1 MPNMRLSD
9 VYRKERVLAG
19 NAESDPE
26 SYLLFVHSYFP
37 NNKKKER
44 IANRSYMTRHL
55 PKVVFRYIQKFRQKN
70 VKGL

>member
-44 IANRSYMTRHL
+44 IANRSFITRHL
-55 PKVVFRYIQKFRQKN
+55 PRVIFRFIQKFRQKN